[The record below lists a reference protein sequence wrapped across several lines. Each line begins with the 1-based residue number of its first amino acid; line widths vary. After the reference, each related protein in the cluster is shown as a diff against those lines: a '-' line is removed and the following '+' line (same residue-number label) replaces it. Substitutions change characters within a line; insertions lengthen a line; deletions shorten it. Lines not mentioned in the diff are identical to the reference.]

1 MTGGLRTRWHT
12 WGGILLTVLV
22 CAVIDGLAL
31 AGWIRPPVALLGLS
45 AVVVLLLVR
54 EYQATARARHFL
66 GQVAHE
72 VGNPAAVIQHTL
84 EQWRDTGRSTPAQAA
99 AAMDATRRLVQAAR
113 QVQGVLRLPVMPD
126 PSASPAAAAEGGSPM
141 RLLIIDDEDDLRTV
155 LQEST
160 VAHGFQT
167 SVASTVDEALSLLAD
182 GLEIDVVVC
191 DLMMPDGG
199 AETWLRRSGELYPQ
213 LAARTIVITGGAT
226 SSAALALTD
235 ATPDRLLYK
244 PFAMSDL
251 RAMAH
256 RLAQS

>member
-22 CAVIDGLAL
+22 CAVIDGMAL
-31 AGWIRPPVALLGLS
+31 TGWIRPHVAVLGLS
-45 AVVVLLLVR
+45 AVVVLQLVR

-84 EQWRDTGRSTPAQAA
+84 ERWRDTGRSTPEQAA
-99 AAMDATRRLVQAAR
+99 AAMAATRRLVQAAR
-113 QVQGVLRLPVMPD
+113 QVQDVLRVPVMPD
-126 PSASPAAAAEGGSPM
+126 SSAPRTSAAEVGSAM

-167 SVASTVDEALSLLAD
+167 SVASTVDEALSMLAN